1 MALKCMLDKLHD
13 AMEKRD
19 IAIVISIYFRNE
31 LDTVDHS
38 ILPHKLYHYGV
49 RGPAYDLWLLEQ

>member
-1 MALKCMLDKLHD
+1 MLDKLHD

-19 IAIVISIYFRNE
+19 NAIVISIYFRNE